1 MAIPRRAL
9 LARNNFR
16 LAVIRPEKCMNVL
29 GNKERQ
35 IFRSL
40 SARTMLQLMRIDLF
54 SLRAA
59 SGSTTMA
66 EITTAARRPSSR
78 PASSSRPWATN
89 RLSSR
94 YARHKSIHVAI
105 KICLGEVQRLN
116 GI

>member
-1 MAIPRRAL
+1 
-9 LARNNFR
+9 
-16 LAVIRPEKCMNVL
+16 MNVL
-29 GNKERQ
+29 GNKDRK

-40 SARTMLQLMRIDLF
+40 CALTMLQLMRTDLL
-54 SLRAA
+54 SLRSA

-78 PASSSRPWATN
+78 PASSSRPSATN

-94 YARHKSIHVAI
+94 YARHNSIQVAI
-105 KICLGEVQRLN
+105 KICLREVQRLS